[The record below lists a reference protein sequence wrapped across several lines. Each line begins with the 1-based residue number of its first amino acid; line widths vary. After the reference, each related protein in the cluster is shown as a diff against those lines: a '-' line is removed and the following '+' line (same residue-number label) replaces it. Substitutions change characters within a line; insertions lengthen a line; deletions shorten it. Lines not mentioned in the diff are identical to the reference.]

1 MSHDSDTAARP
12 DVSTP
17 PSTDHPATDSN
28 FELLEEPDD
37 TLLRTNEEHMYWY
50 ASSDSSEQFG
60 PVSSVELRKQI
71 SSGAIESDFLVWRNG
86 MQQWT
91 RIPDHFDISSNQS
104 FDPKG
109 CFPPPFPDRS
119 GRFRMSEL
127 LDFVGN
133 WQPTAY
139 LLHCLARF
147 TFAFGMLLIVL
158 SLVLVPFGISWF
170 SGGFQIVLIG
180 AVLELTALVRSVF
193 PSSAVARDAIATS
206 DSTREQT
213 EDIQDIAEGQLPR

>member
-1 MSHDSDTAARP
+1 MSHDSDTAVRP
-12 DVSTP
+12 DVSTSP
-17 PSTDHPATDSN
+17 TDHPATDSH

-37 TLLRTNEEHMYWY
+37 TLLRTNDEHMYWY

-60 PVSSVELRKQI
+60 PMSPVEIRKQM
-71 SSGAIESDFLVWRNG
+71 SSGAIKSDFLVWRKG

-91 RIPDHFDISSNQS
+91 RISDHFDIPSIQS
-104 FDPKG
+104 FDPKSR
-109 CFPPPFPDRS
+109 FPPPLPDMS
-119 GRFRMSEL
+119 WRFRVSEL
-127 LDFVGN
+127 LDFVGI

-147 TFAFGMLLIVL
+147 TFAFGMLLIAL

-170 SGGFQIVLIG
+170 SGGLQIVLIG
-180 AVLELTALVRSVF
+180 AVLELAALVRSVF
-193 PSSAVARDAIATS
+193 PSSPVSRDPIATS

-213 EDIQDIAEGQLPR
+213 DDIQDIAEGQLRR